1 MRCTKVA
8 VLAGALLL
16 LLVAAPSAV
25 IGGAIDSAITR
36 AADRLDASQ
45 AGDGS
50 WTGEIYFTGS
60 IVAGLVNAYETN
72 GTASYKTAAEDGGT
86 WILTNSSPNFLG
98 DEAYSL
104 TRLSGISA
112 DPASNAWR
120 TAASGFYT
128 AVKASGGGTSGYVSA
143 YSGTNPS
150 NAVFYLANHVVA
162 ATYVGAADQSIWRQ
176 GVINFLADVTDSA
189 ADYPVMALGIATWA
203 LAQSG
208 SMDATLVDPGAAGG
222 STWDGVT
229 LADLPGLLAGHQVGS
244 GDNADSFYW
253 RFDHAAPGGGDP
265 SGFTEDTVFGTL
277 GLIAANDANPA
288 LAFDD
293 EIFAARTV
301 LAGGVAGDGKM
312 YEHIWSGGANY
323 HTFAGETL
331 QALPEPASL
340 AFLATGGMLLL
351 ARRRRK

>member
-1 MRCTKVA
+1 MRYTNVVA

-25 IGGAIDSAITR
+25 MGGAIETAITR

-45 AGDGS
+45 AVNGS
-50 WTGEIYFTGS
+50 WTGETYFTGS
-60 IVAGLVNAYETN
+60 IVAGLVNAYQVL

-120 TAASGFYT
+120 TAVSGFYT
-128 AVKASGGGTSGYVSA
+128 AVSTGGTSGYVSA
-143 YSGTNPS
+143 YTGTNPS

-176 GVINFLADVTDSA
+176 GLIDFLSGVTDGT
-189 ADYPVMALGIATWA
+189 ADYPVMSLGIATWA

-208 SMDATLVDPGAAGG
+208 SMDSTKINPAAGSG
-222 STWDGVT
+222 TYWYNKT
-229 LADLPGLLAGHQVGS
+229 LADLPGLLAGHQVTS
-244 GDNADSFYW
+244 GDNADSFFW
-253 RFDHAAPGGGDP
+253 RFDHTAPGGGDP

>member
-1 MRCTKVA
+1 MRCTNVVA

-25 IGGAIDSAITR
+25 MGGAIETAITR

-45 AGDGS
+45 AVNGS
-50 WTGEIYFTGS
+50 WTGETYFTGS
-60 IVAGLVNAYETN
+60 IVAGLVNAYQVL

-112 DPASNAWR
+112 DPSVNAWR

-128 AVKASGGGTSGYVSA
+128 AVSTGGTSGYVSA
-143 YSGTNPS
+143 YTGTNPS

-176 GVINFLADVTDSA
+176 GLIDFLSDVTDDT

-208 SMDATLVDPGAAGG
+208 SMDSTKINPAAGSG
-222 STWDGVT
+222 TYWYNKT
-229 LADLPGLLAGHQVGS
+229 LADLPGLLAGHQVTS
-244 GDNADSFYW
+244 GDNADSFFW
-253 RFDHAAPGGGDP
+253 RFDHTAPGGGDP

-293 EIFAARTV
+293 EILAARLV
-301 LAGGVAGDGKM
+301 LASGVAGDGKM
-312 YEHIWSGGANY
+312 YEHIWSGGADY
-323 HTFAGETL
+323 HTYAGETL

>member
-1 MRCTKVA
+1 MRRTNVA

-25 IGGAIDSAITR
+25 MGGAIDSAITR
-36 AADRLDASQ
+36 AADRLDTSQ
-45 AGDGS
+45 EVDGS
-50 WTGEIYFTGS
+50 WTDETGFTGS
-60 IVAGLVNAYETN
+60 IVAGLVNAYQVL
-72 GTASYKTAAEDGGT
+72 GTASYKTAAEDGGS
-86 WILTNSSPNFLG
+86 WIIGSTTNFLG

-112 DPASNAWR
+112 DPSANAWR
-120 TAASGFYT
+120 TAASDFYT
-128 AVKASGGGTSGYVSA
+128 AVKASGGGTSGYVGA
-143 YSGTNPS
+143 YSGTDPS

-176 GVINFLADVTDSA
+176 GVINFLADVTDDTA
-189 ADYPVMALGIATWA
+189 YYPVMSLGIATWA
-203 LAQSG
+203 LAQTG
-208 SMDATLVDPGAAGG
+208 PMDATLVDPGAAGG

-244 GDNADSFYW
+244 GDNAGSFFW
-253 RFDHAAPGGGDP
+253 RFDHAAPSPGDP
-265 SGFTEDTVFGTL
+265 SGFTEDTVFGIL
-277 GLIAANDANPA
+277 GLLAADAANPG
-288 LAFDD
+288 LGFDD
-293 EIFAARTV
+293 EILAARLV
-301 LAGGVAGDGKM
+301 LASGVAGDGTM

-323 HTFAGETL
+323 HVYAGETL

-340 AFLATGGMLLL
+340 AFLATGGILLL